1 MGARGGAGLGAG
13 DGDGDGNGAE
23 IRGYAAQELGI
34 GREYWGW
41 ISREGEGEG
50 GSREWSGLWLGGEGG
65 CWERACGFEGVV
77 DLGRVID

>member
-13 DGDGDGNGAE
+13 DGDGDGHEAE

-41 ISREGEGEG
+41 IFGEEEEG
-50 GSREWSGLWLGGEGG
+50 G
-65 CWERACGFEGVV
+65 
-77 DLGRVID
+77 